1 MYNFGGKTW
10 LGFERITQVRFFCIS
25 NAGSGSNGLTCI
37 IQVPI
42 QSTLVEWSLMSKI
55 EIKWLNEHNKAVQ
68 EALLPLLQEDRD
80 KEARD
85 WLKRVCKSK
94 KVWPW
99 MGK

>member
-1 MYNFGGKTW
+1 VSPA
-10 LGFERITQVRFFCIS
+10 RIIS
-25 NAGSGSNGLTCI
+25 LIDVLLTV

-42 QSTLVEWSLMSKI
+42 QTSLVDWSLLSKA

-68 EALLPLLQEDRD
+68 EILLPLLQEERD

-85 WLKRVCKSK
+85 WLKRTCKSK